1 MPQNQN
7 EVKAEMAEH
16 FGERVRGSKYFED
29 YSLIGSFLSGLDYYL
44 AALRQLESELEEE
57 FDARLERLGI
67 NFQHEYRQPKNAK
80 TLKWYKEWL
89 FIAHEQLAGAKPR
102 EDQVLEWRAYQL
114 FKKLLS
120 TVLARNEMKHG
131 FRLEAESDKIP
142 IIIGL
147 DGRAF
152 NQLLKDRK
160 PFKDIGAGPEH
171 GEYSHRIQWFLVS
184 RCGQL
189 GYPAGEIYEK
199 IRQWGTQK
207 VFPGLGRKSYMW
219 EFLFDRDGVPSNAE
233 SIPFKTE
240 EQLDFRA
247 PSNVNRALKDGQLLH
262 MKFVQKSL
270 ADRFSR
276 RRAMNPVEY
285 LLKKL
290 GMPSEKRESL
300 LDHFAHHPGEMMELL
315 NRHSVLRR

>member
-1 MPQNQN
+1 
-7 EVKAEMAEH
+7 MAEH
-16 FGERVRGSKYFED
+16 FGEKVRGSSYFED
-29 YSLIGSFLSGLDYYL
+29 YSLIGSFLSGLDYYIG
-44 AALRQLESELEEE
+44 ALRQLESDLEEE

-67 NFQHEYRQPKNAK
+67 NFQHEYQQPNNAK
-80 TLKWYKEWL
+80 TLNWYKGWL

-102 EDQVLEWRAYQL
+102 EDELLERRAYQL

-120 TVLARNEMKHG
+120 TVLARNEMQHG

-189 GYPAGEIYEK
+189 AHEVGEIYEK
-199 IRQWGTQK
+199 VRQWSTLEEY
-207 VFPGLGRKSYMW
+207 VGLGRKSYMW
-219 EFLFDRDGVPSNAE
+219 EFLVDRDGVPSNAA

-240 EQLDFRA
+240 EQTDFRA
-247 PSNVNRALKDGQLLH
+247 PSNVNRALKDGRIVELRFLS
-262 MKFVQKSL
+262 KSL
-270 ADRFSR
+270 GDRFSKR
-276 RRAMNPVEY
+276 RLMDPVAY
-285 LLKKL
+285 LLKKQ
-290 GMPSEKRESL
+290 GMNPEEITRELDSL
-300 LDHFAHHPGEMMELL
+300 MERPPAMQDLL
-315 NRHSVLRR
+315 RKNAVIRY